1 MVDSQ
6 VTSDFILDLDKNLTN
21 EKEDKRNLL
30 GMFPN
35 VPPVNPVL
43 KLLPPAVTPA
53 TRTAR
58 IQDHLLVQIRGIIMD
73 TAVAHG
79 IVIQR
84 MAIVHK
90 GIASW
95 LLQHNVILTYMFL
108 HVKMEQVL
116 D

>member
-1 MVDSQ
+1 
-6 VTSDFILDLDKNLTN
+6 
-21 EKEDKRNLL
+21 
-30 GMFPN
+30 MFPN
-35 VPPVNPVL
+35 VPPGNPVL
-43 KLLPPAVTPA
+43 KLLPLVVIPV

-84 MAIVHK
+84 MTIVHK

-108 HVKMEQVL
+108 HAKMEQVL